1 MRFTPVTAFVL
12 LLLGSI
18 AIHFIL
24 PTTKVIPF
32 PYYFLGSFFII
43 FGIILNYWADAQFK
57 KKQTTI
63 LPHEMPTFLVTYG
76 IFRISRNPIYLG
88 MASILL
94 GIAIFFGTLIAFI
107 FPLTF
112 IIYIGKFIIPIEEKN
127 LEQKF
132 GKRYVR
138 YKKKV
143 RRWGLI

>member
-1 MRFTPVTAFVL
+1 MRFTPVTGFVL

-18 AIHFIL
+18 TLHFIL
-24 PTTKVIPF
+24 PTTRVIPS
-32 PYYFLGSFFII
+32 PYYFLGSVFII
-43 FGIILNYWADAQFK
+43 FGIVFNYWADAQFK

-63 LPHEMPTFLVTYG
+63 QPHEMPNVLVTSG

-94 GIAIFFGTLIAFI
+94 GIAIFWGTLIVFI

-112 IIYIGKFIIPIEEKN
+112 IIYIERFIIPIEEKN

-132 GKRYVR
+132 GKKYLR
-138 YKKKV
+138 YKQKV
-143 RRWGLI
+143 RRWI

>member
-1 MRFTPVTAFVL
+1 MRFTPVTGFVL

-18 AIHFIL
+18 TLHFIL

-32 PYYFLGSFFII
+32 PYYFLGSFFIL
-43 FGIILNYWADAQFK
+43 FGILLNYWADAQFK

-63 LPHEMPTFLVTYG
+63 QPHEMPNVLVTSG
-76 IFRISRNPIYLG
+76 VFRISRNPIYLG

-94 GIAIFFGTLIAFI
+94 GIAIFLGTLIVFI

-112 IIYIGKFIIPIEEKN
+112 IIYIERFIIPIEEKN

-132 GKRYVR
+132 GKKYLR
-138 YKKKV
+138 YKQKV
-143 RRWGLI
+143 RRWI